1 MNLIDLPTTWEG
13 WLQLFGGI
21 ARGTALT
28 IVSSPW
34 WLLAA
39 LIALVCLTVAY
50 TAPMGT
56 DLNSPILTEDD
67 RKAAR

>member
-1 MNLIDLPTTWEG
+1 MNVIDLPTTWWG
-13 WLQLFGGI
+13 WLELFGSI
-21 ARGTALT
+21 FRGTALT

-39 LIALVCLTVAY
+39 LVALVCLTVAY

-56 DLNSPILTEDD
+56 PEDSPILTEDD
-67 RKAAR
+67 RRASR